1 MHVDVDQLMHG
12 ELGQW
17 LSDQSAMR
25 RYAMQRAKA
34 RWIGGGAIAA
44 GMIAFMWLATDWD
57 GVFGALVSTA
67 LVIGVAVFGYLPIAE
82 AKRAIKVGINSAIAR
97 SLGVSYEHDVTPGE
111 ELPVALKYGLLP
123 SHDRRTLEDCWSGKM
138 EGHRFR
144 LYEVWLERRE
154 GTGKNQRWVTVFRGA
169 LIEMEFGRP
178 FHSTTLLQRAGE
190 HRKWL
195 GFGAAKDHVTFSG
208 HRLSLVDQVHPAF
221 EDVFQLYSD
230 DQVEARVLVHPSYVE
245 HLVAVERAFDGDAM
259 RALFQG
265 GSVIVAVQSG
275 DLFESGAL
283 DGARDR
289 ERVEEAAQ
297 QFTALARLALAINQ
311 TERGRPLGQSGP
323 YDARDL
329 DKSVGLSRGF
339 GRRGV

>member
-1 MHVDVDQLMHG
+1 MQVNVDQLMRG

-25 RYAMQRAKA
+25 HDAMQKAKA
-34 RWIGGGAIAA
+34 RWLGGGAIAA
-44 GMIAFMWLATDWD
+44 GMITFMWLATERD
-57 GVFGALVSTA
+57 GMFGAFVSAA
-67 LVIGVAVFGYLPIAE
+67 LIIGVAVFGYLPIAE
-82 AKRAIKVGINSAIAR
+82 ATKAIKVGINSAIAH
-97 SLGVSYEHDVTPGE
+97 SLGVSYEHDVIPGE

-123 SHDRRTLEDCWSGKM
+123 GHDRRTLEDCWSGRM

-144 LYEVWLERRE
+144 LYEVWMERRE

-178 FHSTTLLQRAGE
+178 FHSTTLLQRAGK

-195 GFGAAKDHVTFSG
+195 GFGAAKDDVTFSG
-208 HRLSLVDQVHPAF
+208 HRLALVDQVHPAF

-265 GSVIVAVQSG
+265 GSVIVAVESG

-311 TERGRPLGQSGP
+311 NERGRALGQTGP

-329 DKSVGLSRGF
+329 GKPVGLSKGF